1 MGNQMLHLSCRRVGI
16 SSRVFHNVSRYQGRQ
31 RVANRAFSQTAKVG
45 DDIKDDHESGPRIV
59 RVVSQRQSLVRN
71 TASSA
76 NYYPTVAGET
86 IPGELA
92 KDIKSYVQG
101 LQDGSLR
108 KTSSKDPYRSRIKSQ
123 NEHRIKKTIHDHSV
137 STASDMVLERKPSS
151 LSPRQFS
158 IISPDPKRTTKEQV
172 LQLISRRA
180 RMTQA
185 RYFANFSNV
194 SAEEAIVILVT
205 PAFAKWLEDDEGFI
219 KKVLD
224 CFTYYHVD
232 KKPNYVVVVGAVV
245 DGLAPSPHEVPI
257 AERVGP
263 LEGFSFLHGLRSQ
276 LLKPENVWK
285 PESFRNDTTSPEKL
299 SHLIISGKNRRKPG
313 EESLATTMS
322 LPLANTLFVNG
333 KHSTLEISQW
343 TRRHEGEYK
352 CIQTANKQYQHI
364 KAFHHEN
371 TMIPPIFVPA
381 VPLTLPRPIA
391 NGLGNIIRQLSFG
404 PEDTDNRPA
413 SSELETQVTRYME
426 FSKLHTNIG
435 VWALIYR
442 KELLNPNLKATTL
455 EKTEDLESTWGD
467 DDKNL
472 RFIGTQIA
480 LGAILC
486 RVVSGG
492 GGWGAKQGL
501 LSLDPQLTYED
512 IASARF
518 DYTPHRIEEGQ
529 DSTLGNLARRGDHI
543 QFFTINPNKLNE
555 SEPPMDNPAS
565 DEVSKVD
572 SSISADKKLRSKLI
586 TLEPRK
592 NQLNLSEATDLSWS
606 RRTIFGVV
614 PSTIDKLP
622 KSDIASASNASD
634 ETLPFLSFRKGEF
647 GAVSE
652 SGIYLHSS
660 HQKQLNANTY
670 EHINTKIDMP
680 YSYIYRDQPGITP
693 KGTGEYKKKMHSLQK
708 KFPEKSPDVAG
719 EAIKTS
725 FSEITARFMIMTGRF
740 PTKEEEKELFAQLNI
755 DPQKDFTHAIEKF
768 FQIRKQRVGHTRWPK
783 YSPEPE
789 PKKEFS
795 VRKIVAPI
803 KELSIKFHYS
813 NKREGWSP
821 SKSFS

>member
-137 STASDMVLERKPSS
+137 STASDVVLERKPSS

-813 NKREGWSP
+813 NKREDWSP